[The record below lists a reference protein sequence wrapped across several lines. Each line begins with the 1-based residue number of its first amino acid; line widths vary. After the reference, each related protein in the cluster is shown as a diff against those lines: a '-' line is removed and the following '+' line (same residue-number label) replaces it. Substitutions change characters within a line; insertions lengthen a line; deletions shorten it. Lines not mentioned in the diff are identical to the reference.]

1 MRFPR
6 SLFRCS
12 KIERRHKKRYIEYR
26 QDAND
31 ETGEVSPK
39 VKQRIGDDRIE
50 KRDDVFG
57 DYFRYA
63 PLDFIFA
70 NFVFFGVVREFI
82 FRLCARDVTLTF
94 LPPRFSLARATR
106 TGVDI
111 SMNTHLKSVKLTV
124 KGRNPQTLD
133 HLSIRGNT
141 IRYYILPESLNLDAL
156 LVDDAPTKSMN
167 RLPKEDGGAGG
178 AAARGRGR
186 GRGRGRK

>member
-70 NFVFFGVVREFI
+70 NFTVFSLGVVNASSHFQAA
-82 FRLCARDVTLTF
+82 LCA
-94 LPPRFSLARATR
+94 
-106 TGVDI
+106 
-111 SMNTHLKSVKLTV
+111 
-124 KGRNPQTLD
+124 
-133 HLSIRGNT
+133 
-141 IRYYILPESLNLDAL
+141 
-156 LVDDAPTKSMN
+156 
-167 RLPKEDGGAGG
+167 
-178 AAARGRGR
+178 
-186 GRGRGRK
+186 